1 MESAHQAG
9 ASIMT
14 MAGAQATAVLIAEAL
29 S

>member
-14 MAGAQATAVLIAEAL
+14 MAGVQAAAELIAEAL